1 MRKKNPFLL
10 PGILIGIL
18 IVAGV
23 GLILYDHMRT
33 REVVYIEVEKSPDQ
47 GTVATQS
54 EQRFI
59 LKESEKLQTDEE
71 NTGTGKNSDAS
82 ALEQLI
88 DEINE
93 ETKNNTDI
101 VDP

>member
-1 MRKKNPFLL
+1 MKKKNPFLL
-10 PGILIGIL
+10 PGIIIGIL
-18 IVAGV
+18 IAAGA

-33 REVVYIEVEKSPDQ
+33 KEVVYIEATKSTDAVA
-47 GTVATQS
+47 GTS
-54 EQRFI
+54 SGEQRFI
-59 LKESEKLQTDEE
+59 LKESEKLQTDDE